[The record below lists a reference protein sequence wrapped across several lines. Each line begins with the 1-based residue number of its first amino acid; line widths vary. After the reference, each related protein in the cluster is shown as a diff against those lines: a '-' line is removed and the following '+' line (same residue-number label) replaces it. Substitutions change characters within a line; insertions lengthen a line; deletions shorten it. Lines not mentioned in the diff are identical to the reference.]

1 MWNYKRSK
9 KIVEAA
15 DAWDVLSSPK
25 FEWLGSFKETLKKAD
40 FNDPNKMPTVFTMAQ
55 LVKYATQINYLKM
68 AEKNINSYKDDLK
81 FFGRNI
87 VKFVDNH
94 LKKIG
99 SADSETFLILD
110 YLGKITELLKRFEAG
125 DVEIGNEGS
134 SEESMNEQMKGL
146 LSIGYKT
153 LNLLNSRGVKINDSS
168 MMFMMRDGD
177 IKLGAN
183 PNNED
188 RKELI
193 EKALEDE
200 TTLRLF
206 QTHQGILR
214 YLQTAEISNERQ
226 YELGQFFKAYSRS
239 GLTPDKFM
247 SLISE
252 MIGVFNESLVKD
264 IFLFTDTDNQI
275 ETFLFICI
283 EQPNQRYYI
292 DEFSKIIC
300 NYANQ
305 YTITESQ
312 FEKLRQNR
320 DFKLDCEERG
330 LNIRDIWLFNG
341 FSTVETM
348 LKYLEQFPEKLSDFK
363 PAATRL
369 LPNLQAL
376 KQKSIQ
382 AQNVILADG
391 LDVIDKATK
400 DGVIHKIDPF
410 EKTWNQDYDP
420 KVDRKYVSPRMTDT
434 QKRELEIQNSSNQIF
449 TNFQQSYADRMEQER
464 QFTTVSKENLENYAK
479 KLIILEFDGNH
490 LSRFLK
496 ENKINKLQINGI
508 DFVNGNWRG
517 LFVPRFPTKSEG
529 FLPAI
534 VIRTDTYDSLEH
546 HKQLAEN
553 LGIAHTKFTEGTRR
567 HEIAHALHYLAV
579 GDVMTT
585 PSELMNPEVTKEE
598 AYLLNPSEM
607 YARTHGDIPYLSEI
621 FKNRLSNLMV
631 SQQVYEAA
639 KEQWLQ
645 DIVNQ
650 KIHLMS
656 GGTNLRRLL
665 MEEESSE
672 FKRENFGKIRKK
684 DGTVIEIPDPQEA
697 VLKILERQRN
707 RLEMIFHEFFT
718 KAGKRDFRRGLI
730 QRRIKLQ
737 KELES
742 LGEFN
747 FNRKIEVEKE
757 LKEVEEDLIK
767 SGSMLI
773 FDVSDVS
780 DSVLE
785 GYLKDYFGKIT
796 DAVANGLLSSDVLD
810 LEDTTRPKEE
820 KTDDDSGPQKPRAE
834 DIAEITRSLVDL
846 SQKVPGGRKLDT
858 IMPVHIGREV
868 PTDSWTWKK
877 DENPNDPNEVSKP
890 MGNFP
895 GPEPKPNEPQ
905 KGSKIKIEKTEEN
918 KDPFTADK
926 KASVYNFRKSIN

>member
-1 MWNYKRSK
+1 MWYSQQSK
-9 KIVEAA
+9 KIIEAA

-25 FEWLGSFKETLKKAD
+25 FEWLGSFKETLKKANFD
-40 FNDPNKMPTVFTMAQ
+40 DPSKMPTVFTMAQ

-81 FFGRNI
+81 FFGKNI

-110 YLGKITELLKRFEAG
+110 YLGKITELLKKYDAG
-125 DVEIGNEGS
+125 DVIIGNDGS
-134 SEESMNEQMKGL
+134 CEESMNEQMKGL

-168 MMFMMRDGD
+168 MMFMMRDSD
-177 IKLGAN
+177 VKLGGN

-193 EKALEDE
+193 QKALKDE
-200 TTLRLF
+200 PILRLF
-206 QTHQGILR
+206 ESHQGLLR
-214 YLQTAEISNERQ
+214 YIQTNEISVDRQNELRQ
-226 YELGQFFKAYSRS
+226 YLTAYSRS
-239 GLTPDKFM
+239 GLSPDKFM
-247 SLISE
+247 SLVSE
-252 MIGVFNESLVKD
+252 MIGVFSELLVKH

-275 ETFLFICI
+275 ETFLFIYKVH
-283 EQPNQRYYI
+283 PNERYYI

-300 NYANQ
+300 DYANQ
-305 YTITESQ
+305 YTITEDQ

-330 LNIRDIWLFNG
+330 LNIREIWMFNG

-348 LKYLEQFPEKLSDFK
+348 LKYLEMYPEKLSNFEE
-363 PAATRL
+363 AALKL
-369 LPNLQAL
+369 LPNLPEL

-382 AQNVILADG
+382 AQNVILESG
-391 LDVIDKATK
+391 LDVIDKAIK

-420 KVDRKYVSPRMTDT
+420 KVDRKYVSPSMTDT
-434 QKRELEIQNSSNQIF
+434 QKRELEIQNSANQIF
-449 TNFQQSYADRMEQER
+449 TNFQQSYHDRMEQER
-464 QFTTVSKENLENYAK
+464 QFTSVPKENLENYAK

-496 ENKINKLQINGI
+496 DNKINKLQINNI

-517 LFVPRFPTKSEG
+517 LFVPRFPTKSDG
-529 FLPAI
+529 VLPAI
-534 VIRTDTYDSLEH
+534 IIRTDTYDSLEH

-553 LGIAHTKFTEGTRR
+553 LGISHTKFTEGTRR

-585 PSELMNPEVTKEE
+585 PSEKMNPEVTKEE

-665 MEEESSE
+665 MEDESSE
-672 FKRENFGKIRKK
+672 FKRENFGKIRTK
-684 DGTVIEIPDPQEA
+684 DGTVIDIPDPQEA

-718 KAGKRDFRRGLI
+718 VAGKRDFRRSLI
-730 QRRIKLQ
+730 QRRKRLE

-747 FNRKIEVEKE
+747 FIRKIEIEEE
-757 LKEVEEDLIK
+757 LKKVEEDLIK

-810 LEDTTRPKEE
+810 MEDPTRAKEE
-820 KTDDDSGPQKPRAE
+820 KVDDESGPQKPRAE
-834 DIAEITRSLVDL
+834 DIADITRSLVDY
-846 SQKVPGGRKLDT
+846 SQKVPGGRKFDT
-858 IMPVHIGREV
+858 IMPVYIGREL
-868 PTDSWTWKK
+868 PKDSWTWKK
-877 DENPNDPNEVSKP
+877 DENPNDPNQVARP
-890 MGNFP
+890 FGNFP
-895 GPEPKPNEPQ
+895 GSETNNEPQ
-905 KGSKIKIEKTEEN
+905 KGSKIKIEKTEGN
-918 KDPFTADK
+918 KDPFTTDRR
-926 KASVYNFRKSIN
+926 ASFYNFRKSIK

>member
-1 MWNYKRSK
+1 
-9 KIVEAA
+9 
-15 DAWDVLSSPK
+15 
-25 FEWLGSFKETLKKAD
+25 
-40 FNDPNKMPTVFTMAQ
+40 
-55 LVKYATQINYLKM
+55 
-68 AEKNINSYKDDLK
+68 
-81 FFGRNI
+81 
-87 VKFVDNH
+87 
-94 LKKIG
+94 
-99 SADSETFLILD
+99 
-110 YLGKITELLKRFEAG
+110 
-125 DVEIGNEGS
+125 
-134 SEESMNEQMKGL
+134 
-146 LSIGYKT
+146 
-153 LNLLNSRGVKINDSS
+153 
-168 MMFMMRDGD
+168 
-177 IKLGAN
+177 
-183 PNNED
+183 
-188 RKELI
+188 
-193 EKALEDE
+193 
-200 TTLRLF
+200 
-206 QTHQGILR
+206 
-214 YLQTAEISNERQ
+214 
-226 YELGQFFKAYSRS
+226 
-239 GLTPDKFM
+239 LTPDKFM

-275 ETFLFICI
+275 ETFLFICQ

-391 LDVIDKATK
+391 LDVIEKATK
-400 DGVIHKIDPF
+400 DGVIRKIDPF
-410 EKTWNQDYDP
+410 EKIWNQDYDP
-420 KVDRKYVSPRMTDT
+420 KVDRKYYSGSMTDT

-464 QFTTVSKENLENYAK
+464 QFTSVSKENLENYAK

-665 MEEESSE
+665 MEDESSE

-684 DGTVIEIPDPQEA
+684 DGTEITIPDPQEA
-697 VLKILERQRN
+697 VLKILERQRI
-707 RLEMIFHEFFT
+707 RLEKVFNEFFT
-718 KAGKRDFRRGLI
+718 VAGKRDFRRGLI
-730 QRRIKLQ
+730 QRRKRLE

-747 FNRKIEVEKE
+747 FNRKIEVENE
-757 LKEVEEDLIK
+757 LKKVEEDLIK

-810 LEDTTRPKEE
+810 LEDTTRPKEQ

-877 DENPNDPNEVSKP
+877 DENPNDPNAVSKP

-895 GPEPKPNEPQ
+895 GIEPESTEPQ
-905 KGSKIKIEKTEEN
+905 KGSKIKIEKTDEN
-918 KDPFTADK
+918 KDPFTTDK